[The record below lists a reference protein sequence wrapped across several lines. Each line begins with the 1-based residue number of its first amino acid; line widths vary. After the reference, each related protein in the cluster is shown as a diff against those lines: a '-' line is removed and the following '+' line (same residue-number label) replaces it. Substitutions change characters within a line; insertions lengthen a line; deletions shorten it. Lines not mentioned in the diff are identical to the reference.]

1 MSFLSKFYNKLNTG
15 IEFLENDSESDSELD
30 EDDIEAIVN
39 GTYNK

>member
-1 MSFLSKFYNKLNTG
+1 MSFFSKFYNKLN

-30 EDDIEAIVN
+30 EEDIEAIVN